1 MNKKHIRLVLL
12 GAVVGIII
20 GIVLSA
26 GLNITHNSNATPAP
40 VAVANERTPEALAPE
55 APPALPPAGDNQ
67 ALLDALSNA
76 FADVA
81 EQVNPSVVTIFT
93 TSVVKAPQMPV
104 SPFGDF
110 FGDDFFKRFFQVPA
124 PQGDIIQQGLGSGVI
139 VRSDGIILTNYHVV
153 KDADEIKVRLYDGT
167 DYDAE
172 VKGKDPRSDLAVLKI
187 DKKGLKAI
195 KLGDSDK
202 VRVGQWV
209 LAIGSPLDKNLE
221 HTVTAGIVSGKGR
234 NIAGL
239 ADYQNYIQTD
249 AAINPGNS
257 GGALVNLKG
266 ELIGINTAILTKSG
280 GYMGVGFAI
289 PVNLAK
295 KVMNDILAHGK
306 VIRGWLGVVIQDVTP
321 QLAEIYG
328 LEKPEGAVVTEV
340 QDGSPADKGGLKEED
355 IIIEFN
361 GQKIRNRFDL
371 SSKVANT
378 EPGTTVKI
386 KVLRD
391 GKEKT
396 LKVKLGEYPEEEA
409 VVAKA
414 QEYKVDLGFKV
425 KDLTPDI
432 RNQLDIPDDV
442 EGVVVTSVR
451 RGSRA
456 FLAGLRRGD
465 VILKV
470 NRKPVK
476 DVDDF
481 REVVNELKPGAP
493 IALYVQR
500 GDNRLFVTF
509 KLPKK

>member
-1 MNKKHIRLVLL
+1 MNKKHVKLVLL
-12 GAVVGIII
+12 GIIVGVIV

-26 GLNITHNSNATPAP
+26 GLNVTHNGNASPAP
-40 VAVANERTPEALAPE
+40 VAVTNENTSPAE
-55 APPALPPAGDNQ
+55 PPALPATDGVSKQ
-67 ALLDALSNA
+67 ALLEALSDA

-81 EQVNPSVVTIFT
+81 EEVNPSVVTIFT
-93 TSVVKAPQMPV
+93 TSVVKAPQQMPIQ
-104 SPFGDF
+104 PFGDF
-110 FGDDFFKRFFQVPA
+110 FGDDFFKRFFQVPV
-124 PQGDIIQQGLGSGVI
+124 PKGDMIQQGLGSGII
-139 VRSDGIILTNYHVV
+139 VKEDGIILTNYHVV
-153 KDADEIKVRLYDGT
+153 KGADEIKVRLYDGT

-187 DKKGLKAI
+187 DAKGLKAI

-234 NIAGL
+234 NIVGL

-257 GGALVNLKG
+257 GGPLVNLKG

-295 KVMNDILAHGK
+295 KVMNDILTKGK
-306 VIRGWLGVVIQDVTP
+306 VVRGWLGVYIQDVTP
-321 QLAEIYG
+321 QLAQIYG
-328 LEKPEGAVVTEV
+328 LKKPEGAVVTKV
-340 QDGSPADKGGLKEED
+340 QKDSPAEKGGLKEED
-355 IIIEFN
+355 IIIEYN
-361 GQKIRNRFDL
+361 GEKIRNRFDL

-378 EPGTTVKI
+378 LPGTTVKI

-396 LKVKLGEYPEEEA
+396 LKIKLGEYPEEEA
-409 VVAKA
+409 VVSGE

-425 KDLTPDI
+425 QNLTPDI
-432 RNQLDIPDDV
+432 RKQLDIPEDV
-442 EGVVVTSVR
+442 KGVVVSSVR
-451 RGSRA
+451 MGSRA
-456 FLAGLRRGD
+456 FLAGLREGD

-470 NRKPVK
+470 NRRTVEN
-476 DVDDF
+476 V
-481 REVVNELKPGAP
+481 REFKKVVNELKPGSP

-509 KLPKK
+509 KLPKKS

>member
-1 MNKKHIRLVLL
+1 MNKKHVRLVLL
-12 GAVVGIII
+12 GIVVGVIV

-26 GLNITHNSNATPAP
+26 GLNFTHTTNATPI
-40 VAVANERTPEALAPE
+40 PEAVTEANPAQPPAPE
-55 APPALPPAGDNQ
+55 PPLSDGINKR
-67 ALLDALSNA
+67 ALLDALSDA

-81 EQVNPSVVTIFT
+81 EEVNPSVVTIFT
-93 TSVVKAPQMPV
+93 TSVVKAPRQMPFQ
-104 SPFGDF
+104 PFGDF

-124 PQGDIIQQGLGSGVI
+124 PQGDIIQQGLGSGVV
-139 VRSDGIILTNYHVV
+139 VRSDGIIITNYHVV
-153 KDADEIKVRLYDGT
+153 KGADEIKVRLYDGT

-187 DKKGLKAI
+187 DAKGLKAI
-195 KLGDSDK
+195 KLGNSDN

-257 GGALVNLKG
+257 GGALVNLNG

-289 PVNLAK
+289 PVNLVK
-295 KVMNDILAHGK
+295 KVMNDILTKGK
-306 VIRGWLGVVIQDVTP
+306 VVRGWLGVVIQDVTP
-321 QLAEIYG
+321 QLAQIYG
-328 LEKPEGAVVTEV
+328 LKKPEGAVVTKV
-340 QDGSPADKGGLKEED
+340 QKDSPADKAGLKEED

-378 EPGTTVKI
+378 LPGTKVKI

-396 LKVKLGEYPEEEA
+396 LTVKLGEYPEEEA
-409 VVAKA
+409 VVAQA
-414 QEYKVDLGFKV
+414 EEYKVDLGFKV
-425 KDLTPDI
+425 QDLTPDI
-432 RNQLDIPDDV
+432 RKQLDIPEDV
-442 EGVVVTSVR
+442 EGVVVSSVR
-451 RGSRA
+451 MGSRA
-456 FLAGLRRGD
+456 FLAGLREGD

-470 NRKPVK
+470 NRKPVGN
-476 DVDDF
+476 VREF
-481 REVVNELKPGAP
+481 RKVVNELKPGSP

-509 KLPKK
+509 KLPKKK